1 LSVNSG
7 FADNLAENFGN
18 TAILDDCLDT
28 VLEEDARDLFTFES
42 DHKIRSYY
50 DNQLC
55 LEGASDKKS
64 VMVQPCNNGN
74 N

>member
-1 LSVNSG
+1 
-7 FADNLAENFGN
+7 
-18 TAILDDCLDT
+18 LDDCLDT

-64 VMVQPCNNGN
+64 VMVMPCNNGHTKE
-74 N
+74 